1 MISLRTNF
9 KQKREKLIPYYMI
22 RKSYKLSF
30 LIIMLNTMKKK
41 FVGLDKKWKNIKWRM
56 KKTSINSLLLR
67 TQGNKLRLFQ
77 KFVINSLK
85 KH

>member
-1 MISLRTNF
+1 
-9 KQKREKLIPYYMI
+9 
-22 RKSYKLSF
+22 
-30 LIIMLNTMKKK
+30 MLNTMKKK

-56 KKTSINSLLLR
+56 KKTSINFLLLR